1 MKSVTLLRV
10 SIRAAV
16 AWCVLSIA
24 GFIFVRPIVST
35 MIPLME
41 TMIDHMQSDYMARLA
56 LTEVHGNTE
65 LIMSCTA
72 TRKLLLPG
80 GRIVPFLGTVDCAY
94 MDAVHALVPIVIFLV
109 AVVGWPTVDSREA
122 RRRFLAALL
131 VMPSIVALS
140 APTVLVGL
148 ESMARN
154 PDLFT
159 PTPGSVTAFLQ
170 PFAFLELGGRWVLPL
185 LAAVACVRFAGRRTM
200 VAHESW

>member
-1 MKSVTLLRV
+1 MKSDILLRV
-10 SIRAAV
+10 SLRAAL

-94 MDAVHALVPIVIFLV
+94 MDAIHALVPIVIFLV

-122 RRRFLAALL
+122 RRRSLAALL
-131 VMPSIVALS
+131 MMPCIVALS
-140 APTVLVGL
+140 APTALVGL
-148 ESMARN
+148 ESMGRN

-159 PTPGSVTAFLQ
+159 PTPGSITAFLQ
-170 PFAFLELGGRWVLPL
+170 PFAFLEMGGRWVLPL
-185 LAAVACVRFAGRRTM
+185 LAAVACVRFAERRTIT
-200 VAHESW
+200 VHESQ

>member
-1 MKSVTLLRV
+1 MKSGILLRV
-10 SIRAAV
+10 SLRAAL

-56 LTEVHGNTE
+56 LIEVQGNTE
-65 LIMSCTA
+65 LTMSCTA
-72 TRKLLLPG
+72 TRKLFLPG
-80 GRIVPFLGTVDCAY
+80 GRIVPFLGTVSCAY

-109 AVVGWPTVDSREA
+109 AVVSWPTVDSRDA
-122 RRRFLAALL
+122 RRRFLAALF
-131 VMPSIVALS
+131 VMPCIVALS

-148 ESMARN
+148 ESMGRN

-159 PTPGSVTAFLQ
+159 PTSGNIAAFFQ
-170 PFAFLELGGRWVLPL
+170 PFAFLEMGGRWVLPL
-185 LAAVACVRFAGRRTM
+185 VAAVACVRFAERRTI
-200 VAHESW
+200 VADESQ